1 MADPKTATVVENAD
15 GTAMVEMP
23 DDEPGFVPAEKDEP
37 AEERGAQ
44 SDDDDDDDEPAVAAR
59 RTPEEQAA
67 VAAKRRQERADKKQR
82 EKDRW
87 NNVQLQLRQLQEAN
101 DRLSTTQAQI
111 ERRAVGSDMA
121 QIEGGIKTAAD
132 NIRKLE
138 QSIENGTSRA
148 DGKLVAS
155 ATKRMFE
162 EQRSLEALTNAKR
175 ALIERTRDTGN
186 PGTQQRQP
194 NPVMVNMARQWSE
207 RNPWFNAELKTLDDQ
222 LAKTVDESVARD
234 GYDPQTMEYWQ
245 ELDRRIA
252 KTLPHR
258 VNSGTVNGTGKPE
271 KRVPVSGGSQSAG
284 SQGNSARGG
293 VTLSRERV
301 EALKE
306 RGDWDDPVR
315 RAKMIK
321 YYLDYDKQQR

>member
-23 DDEPGFVPAEKDEP
+23 DDEPGFVPPEKDEP

-67 VAAKRRQERADKKQR
+67 VAAKRRQERADKKKR
-82 EKDRW
+82 AEDRL
-87 NNVQLQLRQLQEAN
+87 NNLQLQVRQQADVI
-101 DRLSTTQAQI
+101 DRLSTNQAQI

-121 QIEGGIKTAAD
+121 QIENGIKTAAD

-138 QSIENGTSRA
+138 QSIERGTTQA
-148 DGKLVAS
+148 DGKLVAA
-155 ATKRMFE
+155 ATKKMYE
-162 EQRSLEALTNAKR
+162 EQRSLESLTNAKR
-175 ALIERTRDTGN
+175 AMIERTRETGN
-186 PGTQQRQP
+186 TNVNRGPD
-194 NPVMVNMARQWSE
+194 PVMASMAKRWSE
-207 RNPWFNAELKTLDDQ
+207 KNSWFNADLRTQDDKI
-222 LAKTVDESVARD
+222 AKAIDESVSQE
-234 GYDPQTMEYWQ
+234 GYDPKTQEYWD
-245 ELDRRIA
+245 ELDRRVA
-252 KTLPHR
+252 KALPHR